1 MPKNILFD
9 IAKENFDQILT
20 QQESNESKIKLTVS
34 IDIIFSSKEELDS
47 LKKFIQKNKKLE
59 YLKLNLPGSF
69 NFEEVLTEELIKEQ
83 VPNIKIT
90 IKETTSEQT
99 TTTSFNE
106 FS

>member
-9 IAKENFDQILT
+9 IAKEIFDQILT